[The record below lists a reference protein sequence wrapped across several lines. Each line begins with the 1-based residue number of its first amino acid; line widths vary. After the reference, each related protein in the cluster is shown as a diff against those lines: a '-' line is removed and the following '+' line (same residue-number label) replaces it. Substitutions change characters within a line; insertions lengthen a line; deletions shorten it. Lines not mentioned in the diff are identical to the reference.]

1 MQCSLPGPDRQESNC
16 YVCGDL
22 ENVAAMT
29 FVTIVLVF
37 LAFAIPAAAVWA
49 IAFLVA
55 RRSRLKRLM
64 LFVAIYLTL
73 GAWWGYGALILVLAW
88 LPVTL
93 ITVWLF
99 EWAAA
104 KDSP

>member
-1 MQCSLPGPDRQESNC
+1 
-16 YVCGDL
+16 
-22 ENVAAMT
+22 MT
-29 FVTIVLVF
+29 SINTVLIF

-64 LFVAIYLTL
+64 LFVAIYLIL

-93 ITVWLF
+93 VTIWLF

>member
-1 MQCSLPGPDRQESNC
+1 LQ
-16 YVCGDL
+16 GDL
-22 ENVAAMT
+22 EDVAAMT
-29 FVTIVLVF
+29 FVTVVLVF

-55 RRSRLKRLM
+55 RRSRPTRLT
-64 LFVAIYLTL
+64 LFVAIYLIL
-73 GAWWGYGALILVLAW
+73 GVWWGYGALILVLAW

-93 ITVWLF
+93 ATVWLF

-104 KDSP
+104 KDAK